1 MHSATQF
8 ADLTRHR
15 IAWRLLPFL
24 FILYIVNYVD
34 RTNIAYAA
42 LGMSR
47 DVGFSDRV
55 FGLGAG
61 IFFVSYVALQVPGA
75 LLVERWSARRM
86 ISATLIAWGSMTVLT
101 AQAHT
106 PTQLYLARFAL
117 GAAEAGFFPG
127 VIVYLSH
134 WFVQKDRAKALSNF
148 MGAIPLSSVLG
159 APLAGWILGHAW
171 LGVQG
176 WRWLFVVEGVP
187 AILLGVLAFFFLT
200 DWPREAGWLTHEQRQ
215 WLEQELRGENAACGK
230 AITVWQALKCRPILL
245 LSSIPFFSYFAMYC
259 FQFWFPTILKRQSG
273 FSDFRVG
280 LIGAL
285 PFVAYFIAM
294 QFNGWHSDKT
304 GERRWHSA
312 VLLFMAAAALL
323 ALLSQSHSVP
333 ALIVCFTVVGIG
345 AAYLPTFWAIPTEI
359 LSKSSAATAVGL
371 INAIGS
377 ISGFAGPY
385 SFGYLYTRSG
395 SFSAGL
401 AAMMSAAFAAGLLI
415 LLIPHRPR
423 VSIPDA
429 KPIGALFADRTRSPE
444 AIEVGSNSS

>member
-1 MHSATQF
+1 MVVASSITSAHVVTQL
-8 ADLTRHR
+8 ADRTRHR

-42 LGMSR
+42 IGMSR
-47 DVGFSDRV
+47 DLGFSDQV

-61 IFFVSYVALQVPGA
+61 IFFVSYVALQIPGA
-75 LLVERWSARRM
+75 LLVEHWSARRM
-86 ISATLIAWGSMTVLT
+86 ISATLIAWGLLTVLT

-106 PTQLYLARFAL
+106 PTQLYVARFAL

-134 WFVQKDRAKALSNF
+134 WFIQQDRAKALSNF

-159 APLAGWILGHAW
+159 APLAGWILGRAS

-176 WRWLFVVEGVP
+176 WQWLFIVEGLP
-187 AILLGVLAFFFLT
+187 AVLLGILAYFFLT
-200 DWPREAGWLTHEQRQ
+200 DWPREARWLTREQRE
-215 WLEQELRGENAACGK
+215 WAEQELQGENTACAK
-230 AITVWQALKCRPILL
+230 AVTFWQALSSRPILL
-245 LSSIPFFSYFAMYC
+245 LASIPFFSYFAMYC
-259 FQFWFPTILKRQSG
+259 FQFWFPIILKRQSG
-273 FSDFRVG
+273 FSDLRVG

-285 PFVAYFIAM
+285 PFVTYFVVM

-312 VLLFMAAAALL
+312 ILLFVASAALL
-323 ALLSQSHSVP
+323 ALLLHNHSVP
-333 ALIVCFTVVGIG
+333 FLIASFTVVGMG

-371 INAIGS
+371 INAVGS

-385 SFGYLYTRSG
+385 SFGYLDSHRVL
-395 SFSAGL
+395 FRWAGTHVNGRTGRWI
-401 AAMMSAAFAAGLLI
+401 ADPVHA
-415 LLIPHRPR
+415 RP
-423 VSIPDA
+423 
-429 KPIGALFADRTRSPE
+429 KPCTGYKGQANR
-444 AIEVGSNSS
+444 